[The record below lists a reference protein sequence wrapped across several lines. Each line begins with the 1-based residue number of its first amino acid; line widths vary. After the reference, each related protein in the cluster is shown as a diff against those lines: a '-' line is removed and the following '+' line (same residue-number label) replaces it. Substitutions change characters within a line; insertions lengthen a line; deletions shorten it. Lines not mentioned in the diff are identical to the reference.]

1 MNVPKTSGTQ
11 FQLMGPPA
19 FPQSIF
25 IESDRIE
32 ACMEYAQKEGLTGI
46 AISPLGGFRLPNL
59 SFLKSF
65 PNIEKLTILH
75 SEMIDISSVSTLK
88 HLRYLQIEGKP
99 KQPIDLR
106 DFPVLHEF
114 RADWWPKLQLGDTLP
129 TLEILCLGHYAPR
142 TGALT
147 ALTRVP
153 ELKDLELAQSS
164 KLTLSGIDRFPS
176 LRRLSVAYFP
186 QLTKLSPLTIFRDS
200 DLEVLEFENCK
211 KLTDHD
217 EVKAILSLKRLA
229 FNSCGEIP
237 SLRFLNDLPLLESF
251 SFVGTN
257 IVDGDLTPCLRLKF
271 VGFSDKRHYSH
282 RKADIKAGGSSFT
295 SRA

>member
-1 MNVPKTSGTQ
+1 MDTPETSGTQ

-32 ACMEYAQKEGLTGI
+32 ACMEYAQKKRLTGI
-46 AISPLGGFRLPNL
+46 AISPLGGFRLPDL
-59 SFLKSF
+59 SFLKNF

-75 SEMIDISSVSTLK
+75 SEMIDISSISTLK
-88 HLRYLQIEGKP
+88 QLRYLQIEGKS
-99 KQPIDLR
+99 KQPINLK
-106 DFPVLHEF
+106 DFPLLQELSVQ
-114 RADWWPKLQLGDTLP
+114 WWPKLYFGDLLPSLHTLR
-129 TLEILCLGHYAPR
+129 LRQYASR
-142 TGALT
+142 TSDLT
-147 ALTRVP
+147 GLP
-153 ELKDLELAQSS
+153 ELPELEDLELVQSS
-164 KLTLSGIDRFPS
+164 KLTLSGIDRFPR
-176 LRRLSVAYFP
+176 LKRLSVAYFP
-186 QLTKLSPLTIFRDS
+186 QLMKLAPLTTFRDG
-200 DLEVLEFENCK
+200 DLEILEFAHCK

-217 EVKAILSLKRLA
+217 QVRAIRSLKRLA

-251 SFVGTN
+251 SFVDTN
-257 IVDGDLTPCLRLKF
+257 IADGDLTPCLRLKF

-282 RKADIKAGGSSFT
+282 RNADIKTGGSSFT